1 MSRQFVPLE
10 AIVNDYMLLAKEDDR
25 VDKNISITKC
35 RSLAVSSLREMQWDV
50 AKSFNAIVLD
60 VDENT
65 SSVDFPTDYVNY
77 IRVGFIGKDGEFY
90 PLGVNNNLSF
100 LNQEYLLD
108 SSGAQILDS
117 DGIQI
122 TAYSTTTGSPSVATG
137 EFFRYNM
144 FGIGK
149 SGGVYGAGST
159 GNKNGS
165 VIFDNQ
171 NGKIF
176 VKSSQSQIVLEY
188 ISDEAMSSNPRVPTM
203 IQDAIKASI
212 YYNYIDGK
220 IQVSANEKERARRK
234 FYTEKKKARSRMNTV
249 SKSEIFAQ
257 ISRRF
262 QQAAKIPSKVYR

>member
-1 MSRQFVPLE
+1 MSRQFVPLS
-10 AIVNDYMLLAKEDDR
+10 AVVNDYMLLAKEDDR

-35 RSLAVSSLREMQWDV
+35 RSLAVSALREMQWDV

-60 VDENT
+60 VDEST
-65 SSVDFPTDYVNY
+65 SSVDFPNDYVNY

-100 LNQEYLLD
+100 LNQEYILD
-108 SSGAQILDS
+108 NTGSQLLDS
-117 DGIQI
+117 DGINI
-122 TAYSTTTGSPSVATG
+122 TSYYTTSENPSVDTG
-137 EFFRYNM
+137 KFFKYNM

-149 SGGVYGAGST
+149 NGGIYGAGSR

-176 VKSSQSQIVLEY
+176 VDSSRTQIVLEY
-188 ISDEAMSSNPRVPTM
+188 ISDESMSSNPRIPTM
-203 IQDAIKASI
+203 IQEAVKASI

-234 FYTEKKKARSRMNTV
+234 FYTEKKKARARMNTI

-257 ISRRF
+257 IARRF
-262 QQAAKIPSKVYR
+262 QQAAKIPSRVYR